1 MAANRTRAAEVRE
14 RGRLRGTF
22 SSEARAV
29 QRGYGVISDAE

>member
-1 MAANRTRAAEVRE
+1 MTANMTRTAEVHE
-14 RGRLRGTF
+14 GGRLRGTF